1 MKISYAK
8 VSVTPILIASMAL
21 SACNPATSDSGD
33 GSTPSE
39 ASSGNEV
46 SKDSARVLL
55 SEVGKNVADGVIQVD
70 PSTIQGRIL
79 VFDDYSKLEGKK
91 VCIGFTIRRN
101 VLVFI
106 SKKIKKQKIIIFLQG
121 IKNFKIVLDA

>member
-1 MKISYAK
+1 
-8 VSVTPILIASMAL
+8 MAL

-91 VCIGFTIRRN
+91 VCIGFYNPPKCI
-101 VLVFI
+101 
-106 SKKIKKQKIIIFLQG
+106 G
-121 IKNFKIVLDA
+121 IYIEKDKEAKNNNFSARHQEL